1 MITKRIFFIIAM
13 LFAFVCRVSAEKTS
27 IKNLYRY
34 RLSNGLEVFIAE
46 DDRVPTVFIQIA
58 VKAGGIAQTPK
69 TAGLFH
75 LYEHMMFKSNSLYSS
90 AKEMNNAMKK
100 FGVSENNGTTSS
112 DCVEYHF
119 TLPANKIE
127 EGLAF
132 WNAAI
137 RSPALDEEELERE
150 KKVVLAE
157 IEGNAAEQSSWLSEY
172 VNTTLFPK
180 MPYKRDSGGSFD
192 AVRNATVEDLR
203 EMQKTYYIPSN
214 AALFIAGDVKA
225 DEVMP
230 LVRDIFGSWENGKA
244 QVQEKLESM
253 SKNPLKEPTIAVFP
267 TDSVSDNLT
276 RINVYFR
283 APDADFDLDDS
294 YVEDYLAYLLR
305 KKDGIYKKSIKSDK
319 RLDLF
324 DDDSVGIG
332 YSFGRISGLFHY
344 DIALKEPSKS
354 IIDDALYFKDEVI
367 NDILPK
373 IAENSANFSDSKIQ
387 DFIDDVDEEYGFS
400 YLAEK
405 STIDNLLYFW
415 TVDSADYFLHYEDD
429 AESYISQHKMKKY
442 IDMYFTHLNPLIVI
456 TMSNANFKELEES
469 IRAKNVTV
477 IEDDSYVWWKNP
489 KYAEE
494 KKIVTTTDGIY
505 VPNGRLSAEN
515 KKISLGD
522 IEELSLKNGIKVYVQ
537 KSDRESQKSLA
548 VTFVLRGGIHH
559 IAKGEE
565 GLESMLFHLMDFSSK
580 KYKHDK
586 RESLEEDLD
595 FSIDYY
601 DNTMYSDLQ
610 LVISN
615 ADDNFEKPLDVFVDG
630 ILHPIFDEK
639 EIDDVKRSV
648 EYKYTNMMS
657 VPDYQLRF
665 KVQESIFADYDYAIN
680 SGVVS
685 KDLDFITKDS
695 LKALYDK
702 VMNSGDMFIVATGN
716 VDKEK
721 LIKKLDKTLGK
732 LKQSEKKGYFLPPL
746 EIKGAEPCV
755 EVSSNANGFAFAQC
769 VHECSV
775 DKLSKEYVALLV
787 ASNIYSTE
795 LFNIVREKHG
805 ACYGIQS
812 YIDEQVISEWCYKVS
827 DVENFVSYINE
838 ARENMKNAQ
847 TIEELLDGAKIALE
861 IDMYSDWKY
870 VSGKADSIVIGKAK
884 YDNVHHMEEFIQRIR
899 EVTADEVKSVFQKYW
914 IDSPSRWFAVT
925 GEEEKDKIAF

>member
-1 MITKRIFFIIAM
+1 
-13 LFAFVCRVSAEKTS
+13 
-27 IKNLYRY
+27 
-34 RLSNGLEVFIAE
+34 
-46 DDRVPTVFIQIA
+46 
-58 VKAGGIAQTPK
+58 
-69 TAGLFH
+69 
-75 LYEHMMFKSNSLYSS
+75 
-90 AKEMNNAMKK
+90 
-100 FGVSENNGTTSS
+100 
-112 DCVEYHF
+112 
-119 TLPANKIE
+119 
-127 EGLAF
+127 
-132 WNAAI
+132 
-137 RSPALDEEELERE
+137 
-150 KKVVLAE
+150 
-157 IEGNAAEQSSWLSEY
+157 
-172 VNTTLFPK
+172 
-180 MPYKRDSGGSFD
+180 
-192 AVRNATVEDLR
+192 
-203 EMQKTYYIPSN
+203 
-214 AALFIAGDVKA
+214 
-225 DEVMP
+225 
-230 LVRDIFGSWENGKA
+230 
-244 QVQEKLESM
+244 
-253 SKNPLKEPTIAVFP
+253 
-267 TDSVSDNLT
+267 
-276 RINVYFR
+276 
-283 APDADFDLDDS
+283 
-294 YVEDYLAYLLR
+294 
-305 KKDGIYKKSIKSDK
+305 
-319 RLDLF
+319 
-324 DDDSVGIG
+324 
-332 YSFGRISGLFHY
+332 
-344 DIALKEPSKS
+344 
-354 IIDDALYFKDEVI
+354 
-367 NDILPK
+367 
-373 IAENSANFSDSKIQ
+373 
-387 DFIDDVDEEYGFS
+387 
-400 YLAEK
+400 
-405 STIDNLLYFW
+405 
-415 TVDSADYFLHYEDD
+415 
-429 AESYISQHKMKKY
+429 
-442 IDMYFTHLNPLIVI
+442 
-456 TMSNANFKELEES
+456 
-469 IRAKNVTV
+469 
-477 IEDDSYVWWKNP
+477 
-489 KYAEE
+489 
-494 KKIVTTTDGIY
+494 
-505 VPNGRLSAEN
+505 
-515 KKISLGD
+515 
-522 IEELSLKNGIKVYVQ
+522 
-537 KSDRESQKSLA
+537 
-548 VTFVLRGGIHH
+548 
-559 IAKGEE
+559 
-565 GLESMLFHLMDFSSK
+565 MLFHLMEFSSK
-580 KYKHDK
+580 KCKHDK
-586 RESLEEDLD
+586 RESLAEDLD

-648 EYKYTNMMS
+648 EYEYANMMS

-680 SGVVS
+680 SSVIS

-732 LKQSEKKGYFLPPL
+732 LKQSEKNEYFLPPL
-746 EIKGAEPCV
+746 EIKEAEPCV

-914 IDSPSRWFAVT
+914 IASPSRWFAVT